1 MLSVLS
7 AAARLVLGLLLVLSV
22 AACSSFFELQ
32 DNSDSQ
38 LSAPQWVRLTT
49 AIRGLP
55 QPLPRLLDDRQR
67 YRLSSVAP
75 SAGYSDSLIRLDPQL
90 LDNPATSNSNLQRE
104 ILRQFF
110 GGQVDALD
118 LFCQA
123 SHCPAL
129 APRKLQL
136 AQFFQDEGLSA
147 HVRGTDQS
155 LAETYALHASEYM
168 VDPLYRCK
176 RPLVA
181 HVLESVW
188 NYQSAAPPCNQQVP
202 FLVAEGEAGNQI
214 RWVDPARVYAVHLL
228 FAGST
233 GNSMSRFGHVTLRI
247 VQCAKERKMVDQQCE
262 EDLFDHLSLGFKAN
276 IDELD
281 LSLWKGVNGGYT
293 MKLYAKSFIDT
304 YREYSIDEFRNMYSL
319 PLVLSPQDKQL
330 LIAALAEVHW
340 SYSTDYR
347 FFTQNCAT
355 QVQWLLNSVVAGGA
369 STAPLIFPNKHYRP
383 DHLFETAQN
392 STQFRGAVLNNLQ
405 TAEQQGYY
413 FPSTQGYYQ
422 RAVDNIALTLASSSK
437 TTAHTPQEWEA
448 QPAQMRGAQW
458 LKPALAQAASKA
470 YTGHAALV
478 LEGWVAR
485 KLRRK
490 LLSGLT
496 YYYGSIFQQVIED
509 DHLLNPSDKQLLTD
523 CVTAI
528 KAADSAGISAEGI
541 PQTVPQMPSSVCNVQ
556 DEQLVAL
563 MRRLFETFPV
573 DVEQRESINELKD
586 TLQNIHSINAAMS
599 S

>member
-1 MLSVLS
+1 MPLAVP
-7 AAARLVLGLLLVLSV
+7 AVARLVLGLLLVLSV
-22 AACSSFFELQ
+22 AACSSSFERQ
-32 DNSDSQ
+32 NSLDAE
-38 LSAPQWVRLTT
+38 LSDAQFARVTT

-55 QPLPRLLDDRQR
+55 QPLSLRLDSRQL
-67 YRLSSVAP
+67 YRLSAVTP
-75 SAGYSDSLIRLDPQL
+75 SAAQSETLIRIDPQL
-90 LDNPATSNSNLQRE
+90 LDNLATSDAALQRL
-104 ILRQFF
+104 ILLQFF
-110 GGQVDALD
+110 HGETAQLD

-123 SHCPAL
+123 SNCPEL
-129 APRKLQL
+129 APRQLQL
-136 AQFFQDEGLSA
+136 TQFFQDEGLSPQA
-147 HVRGTDQS
+147 RGQDPV
-155 LAETYALHASEYM
+155 LIETYALHASEYF

-181 HVLESVW
+181 HVLETAW
-188 NYQSAAPPCNQQVP
+188 RYQRGGQPCNQQVP

-247 VQCAKERKMVDQQCE
+247 VQCAKERTVVDKRCE

-281 LSLWKGVNGGYT
+281 LSLWKGVNGGYA

-304 YREYSIDEFRNMYSL
+304 YREYSIDEFRNLYSL
-319 PLVLSPQDKQL
+319 PLILSPQDQQL
-330 LIAALAEVHW
+330 LISALAEVHW

-355 QVQWLLNSVVAGGA
+355 QVQWLLNGMAAGGPL
-369 STAPLIFPNKHYRP
+369 TAPLMFPEKHYRP
-383 DHLFETAQN
+383 DHLFEEAQR
-392 STQFRGAVLNNLQ
+392 STGFRGQALSNLQ
-405 TAEQQGYY
+405 IAEQQGYY
-413 FPSTQGYYQ
+413 FPSTEAYYQ
-422 RAVDNIALTLASSSK
+422 RAIDNIALTLATSAK
-437 TTAHTPQEWEA
+437 PTARTPQEWMEQSA
-448 QPAQMRGAQW
+448 QVRGAEW
-458 LKPALAQAASKA
+458 LTPALAQATSKE
-470 YTGHAALV
+470 YTGHAAQV

-490 LLSGLT
+490 VLNGLT
-496 YYYGSIFQQVIED
+496 YYYGSIFQSVIDD
-509 DHLLNPSDKQLLTD
+509 DHLLSPSDKKLLAD

-528 KAADSAGISAEGI
+528 KTADSAGISAEGI
-541 PQTVPQMPSSVCNVQ
+541 PQAVPQVPSNVCNVQ

-573 DVEQRESINELKD
+573 NAEQRKSINELKD
-586 TLQNIHSINAAMS
+586 TLQNLRNITAAMS

>member
-1 MLSVLS
+1 MLPALP
-7 AAARLVLGLLLVLSV
+7 ALARLVLGLLLGLSV
-22 AACSSFFELQ
+22 AACSST
-32 DNSDSQ
+32 SQ
-38 LSAPQWVRLTT
+38 RQERLDAELSAPQLARVTT
-49 AIRGLP
+49 AIRALP
-55 QPLPRLLDDRQR
+55 QPLSRLLDDRQL
-67 YRLSSVAP
+67 YHLATVAP
-75 SAGYSDSLIRLDPQL
+75 SDSLIRLDPQL
-90 LDNPATSNSNLQRE
+90 LDNPATPDAALQRV
-104 ILRQFF
+104 ILLQFF
-110 GGQVDALD
+110 RGQADQLD

-123 SHCPAL
+123 SGCPAQ
-129 APRKLQL
+129 AQRKLQL
-136 AQFFQDEGLSA
+136 AQFFQDEGLSPQA
-147 HVRGTDQS
+147 RGQRPA
-155 LAETYALHASEYM
+155 LPETYALHASEYFL
-168 VDPLYRCK
+168 DPLYRCK

-181 HVLESVW
+181 HVLETAWS
-188 NYQSAAPPCNQQVP
+188 YQRAGQPCNQQVP
-202 FLVAEGEAGNQI
+202 FLVAEGEGGNQI
-214 RWVDPARVYAVHLL
+214 RWIDPARVYAVHLL

-247 VQCAKERKMVDQQCE
+247 VQCAKERKVVDQGCE

-281 LSLWKGVNGGYT
+281 LSLWKGVNGGYA

-304 YREYSIDEFRNMYSL
+304 YREYSIDEFRNLYSL
-319 PLVLSPQDKQL
+319 PLALKPQDKQL

-355 QVQWLLNSVVAGGA
+355 QVQWLLNSVAAGGS
-369 STAPLIFPNKHYRP
+369 STAPLIFPDKHYRP
-383 DHLFETAQN
+383 DHLFEAAQR
-392 STQFRGAVLNNLQ
+392 SPHFRGQALSNLQ

-413 FPSTQGYYQ
+413 FPSTEGYYQ
-422 RAVDNIALTLASSSK
+422 RAVDNIALTLAASAK
-437 TTAHTPQEWEA
+437 PTARTPQEWMA
-448 QPAQMRGAQW
+448 QGARVRGAEW
-458 LKPALAQAASKA
+458 LTPALAQATSKQ

-496 YYYGSIFQQVIED
+496 YYYGSIFQSVIED
-509 DHLLNPSDKQLLTD
+509 DQLLKPSDKQLLAD

-528 KAADSAGISAEGI
+528 KTADSAGMNAAGI
-541 PQTVPQMPSSVCNVQ
+541 PQAVPHVSSNVCDVQ

-573 DVEQRESINELKD
+573 DAEQRNSINELKD
-586 TLQNIHSINAAMS
+586 TLQNIHNINAAMS